1 MAADVILAL
10 TADPI
15 VIRGLRRVATATDVE
30 LLTAVDPAARAAREP
45 AVIVLD
51 LEQPGAVDEVQRQ
64 RADHGDALL
73 VGHLA
78 TPRPD
83 LWQAAERAGCD
94 LVANRGATARQVRHR
109 LEADA
114 GPRRRRFPLFDESE
128 TAGRLGFVARV
139 DETPVGPVAV
149 YQVGGRI
156 VALGDSCPH
165 AGAAV
170 CEGEVDGGVVTC
182 PRHGSQFDVRTG
194 ERVRGPADSALP
206 AFEVVAESGRLHLV
220 LGS

>member
-1 MAADVILAL
+1 VILAL

-15 VIRGLRRVATATDVE
+15 VVRGLRRVAAAVGVEFLTTADR
-30 LLTAVDPAARAAREP
+30 AARAVEDP
-45 AVIVLD
+45 AVVVLD

-64 RADHGDALL
+64 RAGHGDALL

-83 LWQAAERAGCD
+83 VWQAAERAGCD
-94 LVANRGATARQVRHR
+94 LVANRGAVARQVRRR
-109 LEADA
+109 LEAEG
-114 GPRRRRFPLFDESE
+114 GPRRRHFPLFEAAE
-128 TAGRLGFVARV
+128 LAGRLGFVARV
-139 DETPVGPVAV
+139 DDTPVGPVAV
-149 YQVGGRI
+149 YQVDGAI
-156 VALGDSCPH
+156 FAVGDSCPH

-170 CEGEVDGGVVTC
+170 CEGEVEGAVVTC

-194 ERVRGPADSALP
+194 ERLRGPADSALP
-206 AFEVVAESGRLHLV
+206 AFEVVEESGRVQLI

>member
-1 MAADVILAL
+1 VILAL

-15 VIRGLRRVATATDVE
+15 VVRGLRRAAAAVGAE
-30 LLTAVDPAARAAREP
+30 LLTTADPTARTVHDP

-83 LWQAAERAGCD
+83 VWQAAERAGCD
-94 LVANRGATARQVRHR
+94 LVANRGATARQVRRR
-109 LEADA
+109 LEADG
-114 GPRRRRFPLFDESE
+114 GPRRRRFPLLDGSE
-128 TAGRLGFVARV
+128 LAGRLGFVARV

-149 YQVGGRI
+149 YQVSGRI
-156 VALGDSCPH
+156 VAVGDTCPH

-170 CEGEVDGGVVTC
+170 CEGEVEGAVVTC

-194 ERVRGPADSALP
+194 ERLRGPADTALP
-206 AFEVVAESGRLHLV
+206 TFEVVEESGRLHLV
-220 LGS
+220 L